1 MFTLGQATKEDL
13 DNIQDKKIYLLKLK
27 EEQITQKKT
36 LETQQNKLKNNADT
50 LTDDCWV
57 IYKQYEVDFKEV
69 SNILKSEITK
79 QFEMIIEDVKL
90 AMQEKFMLEKFNKEQ
105 SGKKDNFDD
114 SLSIG

>member
-1 MFTLGQATKEDL
+1 MFGMHFDSEGLSIEELMAKEIEFRKKLATAHNAGANA
-13 DNIQDKKIYLLKLK
+13 NII
-27 EEQITQKKT
+27 
-36 LETQQNKLKNNADT
+36 
-50 LTDDCWV
+50 
-57 IYKQYEVDFKEV
+57 
-69 SNILKSEITK
+69 S

>member
-1 MFTLGQATKEDL
+1 MFGMHFDSEGLSIEELMAKEIEFRKNLATAHNAGANA
-13 DNIQDKKIYLLKLK
+13 NII
-27 EEQITQKKT
+27 
-36 LETQQNKLKNNADT
+36 
-50 LTDDCWV
+50 
-57 IYKQYEVDFKEV
+57 
-69 SNILKSEITK
+69 S